1 MAPRAAFESGASQRI
16 IMKTIRRLYFYAVAF
31 ISIEVVLW
39 GIVGLL
45 RSIFSAQD
53 ITASAS
59 SLASALALI
68 FVGVPIFL
76 IHWFWAQNVSSKDP
90 EENSASVR
98 AIFLYGILIGTLIP
112 AVQNLLAFIN
122 RTLLTT
128 ARLSE
133 YRAVVGGSQSW
144 FDNLIAVLV
153 NLLIAAYFWNILK
166 SNWAKLTESE
176 SFTEIRRLHRF
187 IWVLYGLLLVIFG
200 VQQALS
206 YIFTFPTAVLGD
218 IGRETA
224 VNALAL
230 MVVGSPVWYYSWRLL
245 QDGLADSAE
254 RESYLRLGLLYLV
267 TLSGA
272 IVTLVAGGNFLY
284 LILLQLLGE
293 GEAWLEFL
301 RQLGG
306 PISIGV
312 PMGVLW
318 GYYGKWL
325 NQQFAFDENIPRREG
340 KRRLFHYILSFLG
353 LGSTIFGLLYL
364 FSVLVDLALGETY
377 LSETGLAEPISGAL
391 ATLIIGLPVWLADW
405 RPMQVQAFDES
416 DAGDHARRSVIR
428 KSYLYLVLFAAV
440 IGGMVTAGT
449 LVFQLISTLLGEGDP
464 DLWKVVL
471 NNLLALV
478 VFVVM
483 LAYHLLVLR
492 RDGATRSDALVENQ
506 SRFQVV
512 VFDHDGK
519 FGAAVKSA
527 FAKRTPSLPVT
538 VVGINDFPADLKAD
552 AAVLPGSVA
561 VNTPENVEVWIR
573 SFNGSKLIVS
583 DEAAGVFWMNDFEQ
597 AADSAKSMAEGQ
609 DLRPQSSKRTTSIWT
624 YVAYVFAALFAC
636 QLLLGLLLFGVSM
649 VAGF

>member
-1 MAPRAAFESGASQRI
+1 
-16 IMKTIRRLYFYAVAF
+16 MKTIRRLYFYAVAF
-31 ISIEVVLW
+31 ISVEVVLW
-39 GIVGLL
+39 GIIGLL
-45 RSIFSAQD
+45 RSIFSTQD
-53 ITASAS
+53 ITS
-59 SLASALALI
+59 SVTALASALALI

-76 IHWFWAQNVSSKDP
+76 IHWFWAQRVSAQDG
-90 EENSASVR
+90 EENSASIR

-112 AVQNLLAFIN
+112 AVQNFLAFIN
-122 RTLLTT
+122 RTLLAT
-128 ARLSE
+128 ANLSQ

-144 FDNLIAVLV
+144 PDNLIAALV
-153 NLLIAAYFWNILK
+153 NLLIAVYFWNILK
-166 SNWAKLTESE
+166 ANWAKLVEPE
-176 SFTEIRRLHRF
+176 NFAEIRRLYRF
-187 IWVLYGLLLVIFG
+187 IWVLYGLLLVIYG

-206 YIFTFPTAVLGD
+206 YVFTFPTAVLGD

-230 MVVGSPVWYYSWRLL
+230 MVVGSPIWYYSWRLL
-245 QDGLADSAE
+245 QDALADSAE

-267 TLSGA
+267 TLSGS
-272 IVTLVAGGNFLY
+272 IVTLVAGGNLLY
-284 LILLQLLGE
+284 LILVQVLGE

-325 NQQFAFDENIPRREG
+325 NQQFSFDENLPRREG
-340 KRRLFHYILSFLG
+340 KRRLYHYILSFLG
-353 LGSTIFGLLYL
+353 LGSTVFGLLYL
-364 FSVLVDLALGETY
+364 FSVLIDLMLGDSYLGEN
-377 LSETGLAEPISGAL
+377 GLGEPISGAL

-405 RPMQVQAFDES
+405 RPMQAQAFNDS
-416 DAGDHARRSVIR
+416 VVGDHARRSVVR
-428 KSYLYLVLFAAV
+428 KSYLYLVLFASV

-449 LVFQLISTLLGEGDP
+449 LVFQLISQLLGDGDP
-464 DLWKVVL
+464 DFWNIIL
-471 NNLLALV
+471 NNLLGLV

-483 LAYHLLVLR
+483 LAYHLLALR
-492 RDGATRSDALVENQ
+492 RDGAVRSDALVEKQ
-506 SRFQVV
+506 SHFQVV

-519 FGAAVKSA
+519 FGEGVKA
-527 FAKRTPSLPVT
+527 MFTKRAPALPVI
-538 VVGINDFPADLKAD
+538 VVNANDFPADLKAD
-552 AAVLPGSVA
+552 AVVMPGSAA
-561 VNTPENVEVWIR
+561 VNTPEKLEAWIR
-573 SFNGSKLIVS
+573 SFNGNKLIVS

-609 DLRPQSSKRTTSIWT
+609 ELRPQSSKRTTSLWT

-636 QLLLGLLLFGVSM
+636 QLLFGLLMFGISM